1 MDNKMFEGFSKD
13 SIAFLKELIKNN
25 NKQWFESHK
34 SNYEALLLTPLKYLV
49 SDLGDFMLL
58 IDNLFEVAPSV
69 NKTISRIYR
78 DTRFSHDKS
87 PYKTSFWI
95 TFKRPQKDWKDAPAY
110 FFEISP
116 ESYRFGMG
124 FYDAMPKTMEK
135 FREFIDNNQK
145 EFQKAILFY
154 SKQKM
159 FVLEGDKYK
168 KIIDPKKPNDI
179 QDWYQRKNFYLVCN
193 RKIDNAL
200 FSKQL
205 TEDLILGFD
214 SLSKFYQYLL
224 QIKQ

>member
-13 SIAFLKELIKNN
+13 SIAFLKELKKNN